1 MALLKISAFWYMMPQ
16 GNCYTGTKVS
26 ENLAGWVCLIVQDK
40 GTRKMETSSPETLV
54 PVYQSTQQQED

>member
-1 MALLKISAFWYMMPQ
+1 MPQ